1 MQTHSDVE
9 LLAIGKTVNNCS
21 SNCAIVVVI
30 LRVIAK
36 VIIIVSVAIIRITTG
51 IVMELTVPVVII
63 R

>member
-9 LLAIGKTVNNCS
+9 LLAIGKSINNGS

-51 IVMELTVPVVII
+51 IVMELTVPVVI